1 MQNHGRIGKLRQYLL
16 LVRLP
21 NVFTTPSNILV
32 GYLATTPPAEANGFH
47 LAALMVSSGLLYIA
61 GVVLNDYFDV
71 EVDRRE
77 RPSRPLPSGSISK
90 ERAMSI
96 ALIALAAA
104 NAIALAVSPASL
116 AVSAALTAAI
126 IAYDYRLKRS
136 PAGPFAMGSTR
147 FLNVILGASPALS
160 AAVASGGR
168 AVPVPGIWA
177 AAIFAATSLFVY
189 IIAIMI
195 LSKKEVGNEKPN
207 TSAAFSIIF
216 AMIASIALADIFLLQ
231 LQWVFLIN
239 LMIFAAVIVATY
251 KRLIITESWPDSNPV
266 QQAIKNMV
274 ISIIILDSVFVSGMA
289 GFPYGM
295 ATLVLIAPAILL
307 AKKLYVT

>member
-77 RPSRPLPSGSISK
+77 RPSRPLASGSISK

>member
-32 GYLATTPPAEANGFH
+32 GYLATTPPAEADGFH

-61 GVVLNDYFDV
+61 GIVLNDYFDV

-195 LSKKEVGNEKPN
+195 LSKKEAGNEKPN

-216 AMIASIALADIFLLQ
+216 AMIASIALAGIFLLQ

-239 LMIFAAVIVATY
+239 LMIFAAVIIATY
-251 KRLIITESWPDSNPV
+251 KRLITESSPDSNLV

>member
-61 GVVLNDYFDV
+61 GIVLNDYFDV

-77 RPSRPLPSGSISK
+77 RPSRPLPSGNISK

-195 LSKKEVGNEKPN
+195 LSKKEAGNEKPN

-216 AMIASIALADIFLLQ
+216 AMIASIALAGIFLLQ

-251 KRLIITESWPDSNPV
+251 KRLITESSPDSNPV